1 MQDDPAPDVPSE
13 LDEAMRRLWGFEAPR
28 RRGPKTTLNVR
39 VIVDAALQLAD
50 TEGLAGVSMASVGAA
65 LQCTS
70 MALYRHIASK
80 DELITL
86 LVDRVSADEPSI
98 PERLGWREGL
108 QRWTQTQVD
117 GVLAHPWLLD
127 LPLASTPL
135 GPHRA
140 RWIEQGF
147 AVMRKLDLPVSDK
160 GQIIALLSQHVLAEA
175 RVQVEIQ
182 NTARNP
188 YSDPGRLIRR
198 MASPQD
204 LPHLFAAL
212 AEGTTEERTD
222 ASGIDLIL
230 DGVAARVRRKRRPP
244 KRSA

>member
-1 MQDDPAPDVPSE
+1 
-13 LDEAMRRLWGFEAPR
+13 MRRLWGLEAAR
-28 RRGPKTTLNVR
+28 RRGPKPALNVQ
-39 VIVDAALQLAD
+39 VIVDTALELAD

-65 LQCTS
+65 LHCTS

-80 DELITL
+80 EELITL
-86 LVDRVSADEPSI
+86 LVDRVAAAESAI

-108 QRWTQTQVD
+108 RRWTQIQIV

-140 RWIEQGF
+140 RWIDQGF
-147 AVMRKLDLPVSDK
+147 AVMRTLDLPMADK
-160 GQIIALLSQHVLAEA
+160 GQIIALLSQHVLSEA

-182 NTARNP
+182 NAARNP
-188 YSDPGRLIRR
+188 YTDLGQLIHRVADPE
-198 MASPQD
+198 D
-204 LPHLFAAL
+204 FPHLFAAF
-212 AEGTTEERTD
+212 AQGSTGAGPD

-230 DGVAARVRRKRRPP
+230 DGIAARVRLKQRDRKV
-244 KRSA
+244 